1 MSKKLMYL
9 SGIALTI
16 LLGTY
21 FYWLLCCNS
30 FHETDSNLHDITGKD
45 SGTQRTKEIT
55 YLPFMVKDAN
65 GNLSI
70 TINDNFNFE
79 KSGLNF
85 IKPVSNSLDNELVNL
100 KNYLTSIDGKSI
112 SITGYYTSDEVNN
125 SAFPNLGLARAN
137 SVKNYLTSKGIP
149 SRLIDTYGKL
159 KNDMVADSLNVF
171 HGPLFFDVLALKDN
185 TELIKSLGDSI
196 KANPIVLYFKTGQ
209 ASINLTEKQ
218 RAQIANISTYL
229 DKVEGATCL
238 VTGHTDNTG
247 DPNLNVKLGQDRA
260 DFAKSYLISNAIPE
274 NKISATS
281 KGPFKP
287 IADNATEEGRAKNRR
302 TVITIK

>member
-9 SGIALTI
+9 LGIVLTI

-21 FYWLLCCNS
+21 FYWKLCCNTC
-30 FHETDSNLHDITGKD
+30 TDTSNSEHKEEIENNVT
-45 SGTQRTKEIT
+45 STQKTPT

-70 TINDNFNFE
+70 TINENFNFKE
-79 KSGLNF
+79 SGLNF
-85 IKPVSNSLDNELVNL
+85 VRPVSAELDEQIINL
-100 KNYLTSIDGKSI
+100 KNYLTSIDGKTL
-112 SITGYYTSDEVNN
+112 SITGYYTSNEVNT

-149 SRLIDTYGKL
+149 SRIIDTYGKL
-159 KNDMVADSLNVF
+159 NDNMVTDSLKVY
-171 HGPLFFDVLALKDN
+171 HGPLFFDVLEFKDDSDQITVLGEELK
-185 TELIKSLGDSI
+185 E
-196 KANPIVLYFKTGQ
+196 NPIVLYFNTGE
-209 ASINLTEKQ
+209 ASINLTADQ
-218 RAQIANISTYL
+218 RERMAKISRYL
-229 DKVEGATCL
+229 DKVEGAWCI

-247 DPNLNVKLGQDRA
+247 DPTLNIKLGQDRA
-260 DFAKSYLISNAIPE
+260 NFAKNYLISNAIPE
-274 NKISATS
+274 SKITAIS
-281 KGPFKP
+281 KGPLQP